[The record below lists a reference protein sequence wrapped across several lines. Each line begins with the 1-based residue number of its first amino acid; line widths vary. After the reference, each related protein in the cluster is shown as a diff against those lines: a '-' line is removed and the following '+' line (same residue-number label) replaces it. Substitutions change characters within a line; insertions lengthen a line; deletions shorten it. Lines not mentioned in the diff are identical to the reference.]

1 MILRGFEQKMIK
13 AIGMQIAVILMNI
26 LYVGLLPLKLKEK
39 VTIISRQSD
48 TASIDVR
55 LLQKELAA
63 RQIDTVVLTKRLHK
77 NLYSG
82 IKYGFHMLRQM
93 YHIATSKVVVLDG
106 YCILV
111 SVLHKKRQQSVIQM
125 WHALGAIKKFG
136 YQTVGKPGGN
146 RKAVAKVMQLHNNY
160 DYVLA
165 SSEETGK
172 IYQEAFGVDAE
183 KIRYMG
189 LPRIDYL
196 KKEDPGK
203 TEAIYQKYPQL
214 RDRIN
219 VLYAPTFRKNTEFNL
234 SAVIDAFDFTKYNLI
249 IKKHWLDKENY
260 KGFQSEHVIVDR
272 KFNSMDWL
280 KLCDKVIT
288 DYSAITFEAA
298 LLQREVYLYLPDI
311 YEYKK
316 DIGLNMDYSLETI
329 GTYAC
334 VDAENLCRELSLPY
348 EKQRIAE
355 FQKKYL
361 AASTENCAARLAD
374 FTRELLTDEE
384 REYSGCDE
392 SAGELNTLSAALRK
406 TIL

>member
-1 MILRGFEQKMIK
+1 MIK
-13 AIGMQIAVILMNI
+13 AIGMQFAVILMNI
-26 LYVGLLPLKLKEK
+26 LYVGFLPLKLKEK

-55 LLQKELAA
+55 LLQNELSE

-106 YCILV
+106 YCILI
-111 SVLHKKRQQSVIQM
+111 SVLHKKKHQSVIQM

-136 YQTVGKPGGN
+136 YQTIGKPGGN
-146 RKAVAKVMQLHNNY
+146 QKAIAKVMRLHHNY

-165 SSEETGK
+165 SSEETGQ

-196 KKEDPGK
+196 QKEDPEK
-203 TEAIYQKYPQL
+203 AAVIYQKYPQL
-214 RDRIN
+214 EDRIN
-219 VLYAPTFRKNTEFNL
+219 VLYAPTFRKNTEFDL
-234 SAVIDAFDFTKYNLI
+234 QAVIDAFDFTKYNLI
-249 IKKHWLDKENY
+249 IKKHWLDKEDY
-260 KGFQSEHVIVDR
+260 KAFQNDHIIVDR

-280 KLCDKVIT
+280 KFCDKVIT

-298 LLQREVYLYLPDI
+298 LLQKEVYLYIPDV
-311 YEYKK
+311 YEYKS
-316 DIGLNMDYSLETI
+316 DIGLNMDYSLEAI

-334 VDAENLCRELSLPY
+334 VDADNLCHELSLPY
-348 EKQRIAE
+348 EKQRIVT

-361 AASTENCAARLAD
+361 AASTENCAARLAE
-374 FTRELLTDEE
+374 FTRALLTDEE
-384 REYSGCDE
+384 REYSRCDE
-392 SAGELNTLSAALRK
+392 SAGELNTISATLRK

>member
-1 MILRGFEQKMIK
+1 MIK

-26 LYVGLLPLKLKEK
+26 LYVGFLPLKLKEK

-55 LLQKELAA
+55 LLQNELAE

-111 SVLHKKRQQSVIQM
+111 SVLYKKKHQSVIQM
-125 WHALGAIKKFG
+125 WHALGAVKKFG
-136 YQTVGKPGGN
+136 YQTIGKPGGN
-146 RKAVAKVMQLHNNY
+146 QKAIAKVMRLHHNY

-165 SSEETGK
+165 SSEETGR
-172 IYQEAFGVDAE
+172 IYQESFGVGAE

-196 KKEDPGK
+196 QKEDPEK
-203 TEAIYQKYPQL
+203 AAVIYQKYPQL
-214 RDRIN
+214 EDRIN
-219 VLYAPTFRKNTEFNL
+219 VLYAPTFRKNTEFDL
-234 SAVIDAFDFTKYNLI
+234 QAVIDAFDFTKYNLI

-260 KGFQSEHVIVDR
+260 KAFQNDHIIVDR

-280 KLCDKVIT
+280 RLCDKVIT

-298 LLQREVYLYLPDI
+298 LLQKEVYLYIPDI
-311 YEYKK
+311 YDYKS
-316 DIGLNMDYSLETI
+316 DIGLNMDYSLEAI

-334 VDAENLCRELSLPY
+334 VDADDLCRELSLPY
-348 EKQRIAE
+348 EKQRIAT

-361 AASTENCAARLAD
+361 AVPTENCAARLAE
-374 FTRELLTDEE
+374 FTRVLLTDEE
-384 REYSGCDE
+384 RECGRCEE
-392 SAGELNTLSAALRK
+392 SAGELNTISATLRK

>member
-1 MILRGFEQKMIK
+1 MIK

-26 LYVGLLPLKLKEK
+26 LYVGFLPLKLKEK

-55 LLQKELAA
+55 LLQNELAE

-111 SVLHKKRQQSVIQM
+111 SVLHKKKHQSVIQM
-125 WHALGAIKKFG
+125 WHALGAVKKFG
-136 YQTVGKPGGN
+136 YQTIGKPGGN
-146 RKAVAKVMQLHNNY
+146 QKAIAKVMRLHHNY

-165 SSEETGK
+165 SSEETGQ
-172 IYQEAFGVDAE
+172 IYQKAFGVDAE

-196 KKEDPGK
+196 QKDDPEK
-203 TEAIYQKYPQL
+203 AEAIYQKYPQL
-214 RDRIN
+214 EDRIN
-219 VLYAPTFRKNTEFNL
+219 VLYAPTFRKNTKFDL
-234 SAVIDAFDFTKYNLI
+234 QAVIDAFDFTEYNLI

-260 KGFQSEHVIVDR
+260 KTIQNEHVIVDR

-280 KLCDKVIT
+280 RLCDKVIT

-298 LLQREVYLYLPDI
+298 LLQKEVYLYIPDI
-311 YEYKK
+311 YDYKS
-316 DIGLNMDYSLETI
+316 DIGLNMDYSLEAI

-334 VDAENLCRELSLPY
+334 VDADNLCRELSLPY
-348 EKQRIAE
+348 EKQRIAT

-361 AASTENCAARLAD
+361 AVPTENCAARLAE
-374 FTRELLTDEE
+374 FTRVLLTDEE
-384 REYSGCDE
+384 REYGRCEE
-392 SAGELNTLSAALRK
+392 SAGELNTISATLRK